1 MGKEWERKVK
11 GDTMSVGNKKNVIE
25 IKDLKKYYGKA
36 RGVERVNI
44 NVRRGEVFGFLG
56 PNGAGKSTTIRTIL
70 DYIRPTSGTV
80 LVNGMDPQKHGS
92 RVRRSVGYLPSD
104 FGTFKWMTAEQYLR
118 TLLGM
123 MGHVGL
129 DRIQELAKRFQLDLT
144 RRIKDFSRG
153 NRQKVGLVS
162 AFMHS
167 APLVIL
173 DEPTTGLDPLM
184 QQEFYKLILE
194 EKSAGRTVFLS
205 SHILAEVEAICDR
218 VGIIREGE
226 MIITERMSTFKNK
239 TGKIM
244 TVKFAGRAPIHDFM
258 KLQGVSEAHL
268 DHEDDTILNMTV
280 SSDIDRVIKTLAK
293 RTVEEMDYKE
303 VSLEHLF
310 LHFYGV
316 EEVRNPGANGSP
328 GEVEA

>member
-1 MGKEWERKVK
+1 MMGSTREEY
-11 GDTMSVGNKKNVIE
+11 VIE
-25 IKDLKKYYGKA
+25 IVDLRKYYGKA

-70 DYIRPTSGTV
+70 DYIRPTSGRIR
-80 LVNGMDPQKHGS
+80 VNGMDPQKQGG

-104 FGTFKWMTAEQYLR
+104 FGTFKWMTAESYLR

-123 MGHVGL
+123 MGHTGP
-129 DRIQELAKRFQLDLT
+129 DRIQDLARRFQLDLT
-144 RRIKDFSRG
+144 RKIKDFSRG

-167 APLVIL
+167 APVVIL

-194 EKSAGRTVFLS
+194 EKTAGRTVFLS

-226 MIITERMSTFKNK
+226 MVVTERMSTFKNK

-244 TVKFAGRAPIHDFM
+244 TVKFDGKVPLDEFAD
-258 KLQGVSEAHL
+258 LEGVSEAHM
-268 DHEDDTILNMTV
+268 DPDDDTVLNMTV
-280 SSDIDRVIKTLAK
+280 ASGIDGVIKTLARFK
-293 RTVEEMDYKE
+293 VEQMDYKE
-303 VSLEHLF
+303 ASLEHLF

-316 EEVRNPGANGSP
+316 QEISNPRSDDPSGTEVNA
-328 GEVEA
+328 